1 MGQQSQHHLPGIIV
15 RSQQLWEIFVN
26 HSLFSATSTVAHLI
40 TMTSRHI
47 LWKVYKHLEL
57 PGRLDTK
64 LLTEVLP
71 DRQGPKHSGFI
82 LGVYLAFLNLLQ

>member
-15 RSQQLWEIFVN
+15 RSQQLWE
-26 HSLFSATSTVAHLI
+26 SFSATSTVAHLI

-57 PGRLDTK
+57 PGRLNTK